1 MTISYVS
8 ESMGI
13 NMFTNTGREEIAKK
27 IRELNELEAQ
37 EICAHGSVEV
47 VLDGY
52 GRAMYEVCRSCG
64 KHLGLTP

>member
-1 MTISYVS
+1 
-8 ESMGI
+8 
-13 NMFTNTGREEIAKK
+13 MFTNTGREDLVRRIKGLSEE
-27 IRELNELEAQ
+27 RAQ

-52 GRAMYEVCRSCG
+52 GRTMYEVCRSCG